1 MDKNN
6 WTYKKLGE
14 VATFSRGLT
23 YSKKDVAE
31 DTSKKVLRSNN
42 IDLATNSLNYEDIAY
57 LKEDFV
63 IPEDKILHKND
74 IFICMSNGSTKHLG
88 KVAFIETEADYA
100 FGGFMGAIHPKT
112 SEVFPKF
119 AFYFCLSN
127 EYRRCL
133 ATVLNGININ
143 NIKWSD
149 LSKFSIPIP
158 PLAEQ
163 ERIVAELDLLSS
175 IIDKK
180 KAQLKEYD
188 QLAQSIFY
196 DMFGDPITNEKGW
209 EVKKLKDS
217 VQEMFLGPFGSAL
230 KVSCYVPESD
240 AFAMVY
246 EQKHAIQGTL
256 EMENHFINKE
266 KFDSLSRFEVKPKD
280 FIMSCRGT
288 IGRIFQ
294 LPENAPKGIIHPS
307 LMKIRIKD
315 EVYGYTFF
323 VFLLKKIIAEQTTK
337 GNCVQMA
344 ITAKELGNMDF
355 PLPPLPLQQEFASK
369 VEAIERQKALIQQSI
384 DEVQT
389 LFDSRMDYWFG

>member
-1 MDKNN
+1 MKEGWEYKTLEEVCNINYGTRVVQKKDKGT
-6 WTYKKLGE
+6 TYYVYGGGG
-14 VATFSRGLT
+14 ATFMIDRYNREDCFIVSRFAMSPKCTRFVKGKFFLNDSGLSVST
-23 YSKKDVAE
+23 NHDNLNQRYLDRALLANNDNIYSMGKG
-31 DTSKKVLRSNN
+31 
-42 IDLATNSLNYEDIAY
+42 LAQRNLDMPSFRKL
-57 LKEDFV
+57 V
-63 IPEDKILHKND
+63 
-74 IFICMSNGSTKHLG
+74 
-88 KVAFIETEADYA
+88 
-100 FGGFMGAIHPKT
+100 
-112 SEVFPKF
+112 
-119 AFYFCLSN
+119 
-127 EYRRCL
+127 
-133 ATVLNGININ
+133 
-143 NIKWSD
+143 
-149 LSKFSIPIP
+149 IPIP

-175 IIDKK
+175 IIEKK
-180 KAQLKEYD
+180 KAQLKELD

-355 PLPPLPLQQEFASK
+355 PLPPLPLQQEFADK
-369 VEAIERQKALIQQSI
+369 VEAIERQKSLIQQSI
-384 DEVQT
+384 VETQT